1 MAASTAVGGSCPPPL
16 VAGGGVSIAFVH
28 GFKWFGVE
36 LAGGGDDADDELVD
50 VFTLES
56 DSILMLDTPPLPFF
70 GDRQLLEA
78 VADAINNYFFILSC
92 FFL

>member
-1 MAASTAVGGSCPPPL
+1 MLRFLKYKAASTAAGG
-16 VAGGGVSIAFVH
+16 AGGGVSIAFVQ

-78 VADAINNYFFILSC
+78 VADAINNYFSC